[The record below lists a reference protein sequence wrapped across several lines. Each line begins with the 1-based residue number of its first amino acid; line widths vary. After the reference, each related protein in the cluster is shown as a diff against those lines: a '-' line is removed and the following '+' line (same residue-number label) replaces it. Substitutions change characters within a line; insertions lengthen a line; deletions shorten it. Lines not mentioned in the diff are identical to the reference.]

1 MTSSTPERIPHRHT
15 AMEDVQALL
24 LGTLL
29 VATGVFLFHHDHLL
43 TGGTVGASVLLSY
56 ATPLSFGLVFFVL
69 NLPFYY
75 FAYRQM
81 GGAFTLKTFAAIA
94 LVSAYS
100 HLLPGLIDIGSLNPV
115 FASILGGSL
124 AGIGCLM
131 LFRHGASLGGFN
143 IAALY
148 CQSRYGISAGKLL
161 LGFDLCVMLAG
172 LCLLPWKLVLI
183 SVLSV
188 LVMNM
193 IITMNHRN
201 GRYNGIS

>member
-1 MTSSTPERIPHRHT
+1 MSTPASDLPLHRHSR
-15 AMEDVQALL
+15 MEDAQALL

-29 VATGVFLFHHDHLL
+29 VATGVFLFHHDRLL

-56 ATPLSFGLVFFVL
+56 ASPLSFGSAFFLL

-81 GGAFTLKTFAAIA
+81 GPVFTCKTFAAIG
-94 LVSAYS
+94 LVSLYS
-100 HLLPGLIDIGSLNPV
+100 HVLPSVITLGALNPV
-115 FASILGGSL
+115 FASILGGTL
-124 AGIGCLM
+124 AGVGCLM

-143 IAALY
+143 IAALF
-148 CQSRYGISAGKLL
+148 CQSRYGLSAGKLL

-172 LCLLPWKLVLI
+172 LCLLPWRQVLI

-188 LVMNM
+188 VVMNL

>member
-1 MTSSTPERIPHRHT
+1 MNAAIPDLPKHRHT
-15 AMEDVQALL
+15 TLEDIQALL

-29 VATGVFLFHHDHLL
+29 VASGVFLFHQDHLL

-56 ATPLSFGLVFFVL
+56 ATPLSFGLAFFIL

-81 GGAFTLKTFAAIA
+81 GAAFTLKTFASIA
-94 LVSAYS
+94 LVSLYS
-100 HLLPGLIDIGSLNPV
+100 HLLPMVLQIQSLNPI
-115 FASILGGSL
+115 FASILGGTL
-124 AGIGCLM
+124 AGVGCLM

-172 LCLLPWKLVLI
+172 LWVVPPSAVLI

-188 LVMNM
+188 VVMNL

-201 GRYNGIS
+201 GRYNGVS